1 MIRLIVD
8 ESHEGKPGKARKL
21 IDEQP
26 TVGGWISVKD
36 RMPPAGK
43 VLLVARKY
51 KEPGKKEQVPVY
63 VNANG
68 RTALIKRGEYVRVH
82 PSIAD
87 VLKLNEKRRE
97 VADEY
102 ATRVA
107 E

>member
-1 MIRLIVD
+1 MAEKKTNVEVPEIVD
-8 ESHEGKPGKARKL
+8 
-21 IDEQP
+21 D
-26 TVGGWISVKD
+26 
-36 RMPPAGK
+36 GK
-43 VLLVARKY
+43 VTVYIPKI
-51 KEPGKKEQVPVY
+51 PGVKEQIPFY